1 MPKIT
6 LAGENS
12 ILIYFGDKIDAS
24 LPEKIANF
32 ANQLQTTLKDSIINI
47 TPSYTSLLV
56 SYNLNKMTYHAF
68 KGSVESL
75 LTRDLVNYDPVLT
88 KTTHIPV
95 FYDKEVGLDLERLL
109 DEKQM
114 DLDTFI
120 QIHSQ
125 TEYLV
130 HAIGFAPGF
139 AFLAEVDER
148 IQAPRLDT
156 PRVKIPKGS
165 VAIADLQTAIYP
177 TESSGGWNIIGRT
190 LIDLSLD
197 NPENLDKFQVG
208 DKVKFYP
215 ITREE
220 YIAHGGQI

>member
-12 ILIYFGDKIDAS
+12 ILIYFGDKIDAF

-32 ANQLQTTLKDSIINI
+32 ANQLKITFKDSVIST

-75 LTRDLVNYDPVLT
+75 LKNDLVNCDQIQPKL
-88 KTTHIPV
+88 THIPV

-114 DLDTFI
+114 DLDAFI
-120 QIHSQ
+120 QIHSH

-130 HAIGFAPGF
+130 YAIGFAPGF

-156 PRVKIPKGS
+156 PRLKIPKGS
-165 VAIADLQTAIYP
+165 VAIADSQTAIYP
-177 TESSGGWNIIGRT
+177 GESSGGWNIIGRT
-190 LIDLSLD
+190 LIDLSFD
-197 NPENLDKFQVG
+197 NPENLEKFQVG

-215 ITREE
+215 ISREE
-220 YIAHGGQI
+220 YLSNGGEL